1 MLKEA
6 VSGIL
11 SEKEASELYGAFDQ
25 IGDIIVIRIPD
36 SLLSKKKTIGEILLQ
51 KLKTAKSVFYQSSS
65 VEGDFRIRNLEL
77 LAGEDKTETEY
88 KEHGCRFMVDVQKA
102 FFSPR
107 LSTERERIANIVND
121 GETVINMFGGV
132 GMFSIIAAKKKKC
145 IVYNIDINPD
155 AIELCKKSVS
165 LNKMKGQVESIVG
178 DASQVIEERLAD
190 KGDRVLMLLPER
202 SDEFLGSA
210 IKATKSGGIIHYYS
224 HQHADKRQDATELSK
239 QHFLQ
244 VTSMKSEILG
254 GRMVRPV
261 GPHYYQTVVD
271 VRITKQYQYSL

>member
-6 VSGIL
+6 VVGIL
-11 SEKEASELYGAFDQ
+11 SEKEVSEIYGAFDQ
-25 IGDIIVIRIPD
+25 IGDIIIIRIPD
-36 SLLSKKKTIGEILLQ
+36 SLLSKKKIIGKTLLE
-51 KLKTAKSVFYQSSS
+51 KVKTAKSVFYQSSP

-88 KEHGCRFMVDVQKA
+88 KEHGCRFRIDVQKA

-107 LSTERERIANIVND
+107 LSTERERIANLITD

-145 IVYNIDINPD
+145 VVYNIDINPD
-155 AIELCKKSVS
+155 AIELCRKSIS
-165 LNKMKGQVESIVG
+165 LNKLKGQVESIVG
-178 DASQVIEERLAD
+178 DASQIIEEKLAD
-190 KGDRVLMLLPER
+190 KGNRILMLLPER
-202 SDEFLGSA
+202 SDEFLDSA
-210 IKATKSGGIIHYYS
+210 IKATKSSGIIHYYS
-224 HQHADKRQDATELSK
+224 HQHADKRQDAIELSK

-244 VTSMKSEILG
+244 VTPVKSEIIG

-261 GPHYYQTVVD
+261 GPRYYQTVVD
-271 VRITKQYQYSL
+271 VRITK

>member
-6 VSGIL
+6 VVGIL
-11 SEKEASELYGAFDQ
+11 SEKEVSEIYGAFDQ
-25 IGDIIVIRIPD
+25 IGDIIIIRIPD
-36 SLLSKKKTIGEILLQ
+36 SLLSKKKIIGKTLLE
-51 KLKTAKSVFYQSSS
+51 KVKTAKSVFYQSSP

-88 KEHGCRFMVDVQKA
+88 KEHGCRFRIDVQKA

-107 LSTERERIANIVND
+107 LSTERERIANLIND

-145 IVYNIDINPD
+145 VVYNIDINPD
-155 AIELCKKSVS
+155 AIELCRKSIS
-165 LNKMKGQVESIVG
+165 LNKLKGQVESIVG
-178 DASQVIEERLAD
+178 DASQIIEEKLAD
-190 KGDRVLMLLPER
+190 KGNRILMLLPER
-202 SDEFLGSA
+202 SDEFLDSA
-210 IKATKSGGIIHYYS
+210 IKATKSNGIIHYYS
-224 HQHADKRQDATELSK
+224 HQHADKRQDAAELSK

-244 VTSMKSEILG
+244 VTPVKSEIIG

-271 VRITKQYQYSL
+271 VRITK

>member
-25 IGDIIVIRIPD
+25 IGDIIIIRIPD

-51 KLKTAKSVFYQSSS
+51 KLKTAKSVFYQSSP

-165 LNKMKGQVESIVG
+165 LNKLKGQVESIVG

-271 VRITKQYQYSL
+271 VRITK